1 MGELEM
7 EKVLNF
13 LFFGFCIWFSIQEK
27 KMKEKKLVFRLVK
40 RKNYAFALFL
50 FFVLKFN

>member
-1 MGELEM
+1 MGKLEK
-7 EKVLNF
+7 EKVLTF
-13 LFFGFCIWFSIQEK
+13 LFFGFCFCFSIQEK

-40 RKNYAFALFL
+40 RKNYAFVLFL